1 MDDRGF
7 IGRRGFWLLA
17 LLWLPAGLVA
27 TAVVRFGPQQGLPEA
42 SGMWVMMVPMLAGS
56 LVIVAPCGLPLALGC
71 RRLWRLGYR
80 RGAWL
85 AGILLGAVTVAATL
99 VAGLLGPI
107 AIALYAAVLSLPVW
121 IALWCMAR
129 RG

>member
-7 IGRRGFWLLA
+7 IERRGFWLLA

-27 TAVVRFGPQQGLPEA
+27 TAAVRFGPQQGLPEA
-42 SGMWVMMVPMLAGS
+42 SGRWVMMVPTLAGS

-80 RGAWL
+80 RGAWW
-85 AGILLGAVTVAATL
+85 AGIVLGAVTVAASL
-99 VAGLLGPI
+99 VAGLLGPV

-121 IALWCMAR
+121 IAWRWLAR